1 MAAQDLGID
10 LIGTGVEQL
19 DGLILQ
25 LPYVTVRTKIGLI
38 GVDALARNQLRGFD
52 SNR

>member
-25 LPYVTVRTKIGLI
+25 LPYITVRTKVSLI
-38 GVDALARNQLRGFD
+38 GVDAFARNQLRGFD